1 MKTIHIYIAGS
12 SLEVSE
18 KKVDESWYKKNNSQQ
33 AEKRNIVC
41 SDNYH
46 QSSHRPQRYKFP
58 QRLYEADEE
67 EQRWLS
73 YNIQMKLWEKANIDS
88 FQHHNNCGSTH
99 PSMAVSRENK
109 LPPSFLDFKS
119 QRVLYES
126 SHDGVSRIE
135 NDEQPLNRS
144 ASVSHLWLLKAFFW
158 FQNGSMI
165 LKTLTFADYCKQ
177 SYL

>member
-1 MKTIHIYIAGS
+1 MGKSKYWRFAT
-12 SLEVSE
+12 
-18 KKVDESWYKKNNSQQ
+18 SQQ
-33 AEKRNIVC
+33 
-41 SDNYH
+41 
-46 QSSHRPQRYKFP
+46 
-58 QRLYEADEE
+58 L
-67 EQRWLS
+67 WLHS
-73 YNIQMKLWEKANIDS
+73 
-88 FQHHNNCGSTH
+88 
-99 PSMAVSRENK
+99 SMAVSRENK

-135 NDEQPLNRS
+135 NDEQSLNRS

-177 SYL
+177 SYLWQVGVKSILAHFHVFSWMMFKALVLKKFEFEKGSSLFQPISWMN

>member
-1 MKTIHIYIAGS
+1 MTN
-12 SLEVSE
+12 
-18 KKVDESWYKKNNSQQ
+18 D
-33 AEKRNIVC
+33 
-41 SDNYH
+41 
-46 QSSHRPQRYKFP
+46 
-58 QRLYEADEE
+58 EADEE

-99 PSMAVSRENK
+99 PSMPVSRKNK

-135 NDEQPLNRS
+135 NDE
-144 ASVSHLWLLKAFFW
+144 
-158 FQNGSMI
+158 
-165 LKTLTFADYCKQ
+165 
-177 SYL
+177 